1 VAQLPFAV
9 ALGFDCGAECAAD
22 DLMAEA
28 YACETDV
35 GALGPHIYGG
45 FVSADWDGGRGVMYL

>member
-1 VAQLPFAV
+1 
-9 ALGFDCGAECAAD
+9 
-22 DLMAEA
+22 LMAEA